1 MYYKSRGTFPAF
13 VLHNTKWKELLGMI
27 KDKPVPIPRE
37 LIENPDNIDPYII
50 YRKARELGIFY
61 PDLLEAQL
69 KYLYPTKIK

>member
-1 MYYKSRGTFPAF
+1 
-13 VLHNTKWKELLGMI
+13 MI
-27 KDKPVPIPRE
+27 KDKPVPIPTE
-37 LIENPDNIDPYII
+37 FIENPDNLDPYII

>member
-1 MYYKSRGTFPAF
+1 
-13 VLHNTKWKELLGMI
+13 MI

-69 KYLYPTKIK
+69 KYMTRIQKLVNLLLGYLLLDY

>member
-1 MYYKSRGTFPAF
+1 
-13 VLHNTKWKELLGMI
+13 MI

-37 LIENPDNIDPYII
+37 LIENPDNLDPYII
-50 YRKARELGIFY
+50 YRKALELGISY